1 MTTRTFV
8 GPERTNKTGER
19 NEAGP
24 FGYNRRNARRRC
36 DCLGLL
42 GQSGQPAQF
51 AYCARDQGRSQLKAR
66 LRAQPLHAD
75 RTLIHALCPSPSTW
89 AQGRASRPLSRIS
102 PSISRLRERN
112 CLPFTPNWIGRYDRR
127 GVKLLLRSWLF
138 NVIAR
143 IIWPSVFFTNQHRSR
158 CRLAAG
164 GAGFGYMRNGQKKK
178 DHECCA
184 AHFFI
189 YSCDEELEGAGHA
202 LLI

>member
-1 MTTRTFV
+1 MVAAGALMTTRTFV

-19 NEAGP
+19 SEAGL
-24 FGYNRRNARRRC
+24 FGYNRRDARRRC

-42 GQSGQPAQF
+42 GQSGQPAPF

-112 CLPFTPNWIGRYDRR
+112 CLPFTPKWIGRYDRR

-138 NVIAR
+138 NAIAR
-143 IIWPSVFFTNQHRSR
+143 PNVFFTNQRRSR

-164 GAGFGYMRNGQKKK
+164 GRGLRLHAEWSEEKGPRMLRGS
-178 DHECCA
+178 
-184 AHFFI
+184 FFH
-189 YSCDEELEGAGHA
+189 L
-202 LLI
+202 